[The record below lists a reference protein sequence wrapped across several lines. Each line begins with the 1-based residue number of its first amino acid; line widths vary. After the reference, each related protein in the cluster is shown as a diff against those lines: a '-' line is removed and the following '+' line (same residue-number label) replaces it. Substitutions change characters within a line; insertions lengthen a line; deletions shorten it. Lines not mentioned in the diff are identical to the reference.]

1 MSLPGGWEW
10 LIILLFVLIFFGAK
24 RLPEIARGLGK
35 GIREFK
41 NAIGGISDEI
51 QKAGNIADQ
60 ADTAPSTPP
69 PPPETSEEPKAEPEE
84 GKDAD
89 EA

>member
-41 NAIGGISDEI
+41 NAVGGISDEI
-51 QKAGNIADQ
+51 QKAGNLSDQ
-60 ADTAPSTPP
+60 APSQQPP
-69 PPPETSEEPKAEPEE
+69 PAQDQPQQEPK
-84 GKDAD
+84 KDSSAT
-89 EA
+89 